1 MKIILRIQRF
11 GPDSGDAPYFQE
23 YPVDAAPSDRILDAL
38 LYVKQHQDATLAVRK
53 SCGHGICG
61 SDAMR
66 INGTERL
73 ACKTLVKD
81 VAAGDGAIVTLQPLA
96 SMPVQRDLM
105 VDQSAFFDR
114 YRSVRP
120 FLIPAAPEAAP
131 ARERIQTPQQRTRFD
146 DPTKCILCG
155 ACFSSCPVVAGK
167 NPGFVGPAAVIQ
179 AARFIFDSRDKGI
192 GERIG
197 VLDSPD
203 GAWACEN
210 HFNCT
215 KVCPRGIKVTKSINE
230 TKKAITVAK
239 ESDHQTI

>member
-1 MKIILRIQRF
+1 MKILLRIRRYN
-11 GPDSGDAPYFQE
+11 PDTGDTPYYQE
-23 YPVDAAPSDRILDAL
+23 YPLDAEPSDRVLDAI
-38 LYVKQHQDATLAVRK
+38 LYVKQHLDATLAVRK
-53 SCGHGICG
+53 SCGHGVCG

-73 ACKTLVKD
+73 ACKTLIKD
-81 VAAGDGAIVTLQPLA
+81 IASGDGAVVTIEPLG
-96 SMPVQRDLM
+96 SMPIQRDLM
-105 VDQSAFFDR
+105 VDQTAFFEK
-114 YRSVRP
+114 YRSVKP
-120 FLIPAAPEAAP
+120 FLIPAASAP
-131 ARERIQTPQQRTRFD
+131 MASERVQTPLERARFD

-155 ACFSSCPVVAGK
+155 ACFSSCPVVADK

-179 AARFIFDSRDKGI
+179 AARFIFDSRDKGV

-197 VLDSPD
+197 VLDTPN

-230 TKKAITVAK
+230 IKKAITAAK
-239 ESDHQTI
+239 ENDHQTI